1 MKIRKHL
8 KNLWD
13 DEIRI
18 IDNQDKLEEYQ
29 KEVRDRGK
37 NFYNDD
43 NRTTVSFDDWDDI
56 EPYNW
61 DKEYLKVVKRRNHET
76 IYRIKY

>member
-56 EPYNW
+56 EPYDW
-61 DKEYLKVVKRRNHET
+61 DREYLKVVKRRNHET